1 MNEKCAV
8 ENEMD
13 RIHWFDLCML
23 VLYHFA
29 YHISFPKITVNGV
42 CMKSKLIMSRLNNLI
57 LYSNSDL
64 YDNIDICIQLSLC
77 SSKKR
82 DPTDS
87 FGDENEEPSLG
98 IN

>member
-1 MNEKCAV
+1 M
-8 ENEMD
+8 
-13 RIHWFDLCML
+13 
-23 VLYHFA
+23 
-29 YHISFPKITVNGV
+29 
-42 CMKSKLIMSRLNNLI
+42 
-57 LYSNSDL
+57 
-64 YDNIDICIQLSLC
+64 YDNIDCIQLSLC